1 MFRPGYRKP
10 LARLMHI
17 ELDTSVTN
25 VHAPTHQVPM
35 AKLDQENEELKRLYE
50 EGIIRPVTQPTDW
63 PSNMQV
69 KEKPNGKLCICI
81 DPSWTIN
88 KTIKRPKYR
97 YMILTSEE
105 KLPLLTSHHCYC
117 IWSISHHCTGWK
129 VLSTQYVS
137 GGQMDTIVTTACY
150 SVLLLVWR
158 KISGGN
164 NMNS

>member
-1 MFRPGYRKP
+1 
-10 LARLMHI
+10 MHI

-25 VHAPTHQVPM
+25 VRAPTHQVPM

-97 YMILTSEE
+97 IYST
-105 KLPLLTSHHCYC
+105 
-117 IWSISHHCTGWK
+117 ISRAIF
-129 VLSTQYVS
+129 TQINTEV
-137 GGQMDTIVTTACY
+137 
-150 SVLLLVWR
+150 
-158 KISGGN
+158 N
-164 NMNS
+164 